1 MHGELHS
8 VSENAAE
15 VISATLSTANR
26 LLHFCDQERFVHLGL
41 HFNHTVQIKLAL
53 PRTSSVLL

>member
-1 MHGELHS
+1 MHGELHA

-15 VISATLSTANR
+15 VISVTLSTANR
-26 LLHFCDQERFVHLGL
+26 LLHFCDQERFVHL